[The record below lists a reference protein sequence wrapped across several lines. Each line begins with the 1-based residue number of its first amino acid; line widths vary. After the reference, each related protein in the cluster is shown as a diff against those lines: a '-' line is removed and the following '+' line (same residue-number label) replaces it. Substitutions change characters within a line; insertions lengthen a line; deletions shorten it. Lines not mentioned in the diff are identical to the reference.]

1 MTNSKIIERKKAIVL
16 AIAFLSPIL
25 ICLSYPCV
33 FEKGCWQTGLIMFV
47 PCLYVLY
54 RLPLKWA
61 SIFGVYVGAVFMAV
75 VAYPMITYGP
85 QVFMGCSS
93 AYIGELLYGGS
104 YYALLFSLCAIFL
117 KKKGF
122 FGPVLIGFA
131 FALITWFQVSD
142 TLMSPVYFSIPSV
155 LWREP
160 LLLQT
165 ADIWGIEGI
174 AFIMGFV
181 QGFVVKIIV
190 HIEEKDLKAVP
201 SYSVV
206 LFLTIAFVIVYGI
219 HSTDRWG
226 DYKDEGVL
234 KAALIQH
241 NGPNR
246 APGSRYNIEKFQQLA
261 GQAKKQD
268 PDIIISAESLYTMP
282 VIYLQ
287 RMGYLDKL
295 MAETDPA
302 LKSFQEGISLLEKLY
317 INDVPVLIGTYSS
330 PTDEISYEDVK
341 AQIANADNMNVPVL
355 AASALMKDGIFDLDN
370 INEKAGLSV
379 LEKGPSIFSKISKDL
394 VPYPLTP
401 GISNNLTLDKVN
413 IGCFLCIEDSMRF
426 PAVQKVK
433 DNAQVFVTMGSAYDT
448 LGTRYLYQHLSGSV
462 FTSIACRRSLL
473 RTCNSGITCA
483 ISMTGDVIQELAP
496 CRPGFL
502 MAEVPLNTYRTL
514 YSICPLWFGTLT
526 CIAIAMALLSDVLK
540 CIKNKRFGNAVYIFS
555 GIMMICYFFFA
566 QKFDWGIHLPLCL
579 ATVMFAGPAF
589 SEGYEVDTR
598 KTFFKEILGIL
609 LYGFIGLMLFLSLGC
624 LSCTI
629 AERCLSRSLIN
640 QFETERDGGQIWKR
654 QTDIDIDGT
663 KYQGYLTFM
672 NNGEFKLTTI
682 FVNGQKWITVDR
694 AIGTW
699 IQEGEKLTYTAT
711 SDITGADIYEKCKVE
726 VYTVKGKEKMVLV
739 YEDGTGETFVKI
751 SN

>member
-1 MTNSKIIERKKAIVL
+1 MPNVKISKKAIVL
-16 AIAFLSPIL
+16 AIALLSPIL

-61 SIFGVYVGAVFMAV
+61 SIFGVYVGAVSMAV

-142 TLMSPVYFSIPSV
+142 TLLSPVYFSIPTV
-155 LWREP
+155 LWQEP

-174 AFIMGFV
+174 AFIMGFT
-181 QGFVVKIIV
+181 QGLVVRIIV

-206 LFLTIAFVIVYGI
+206 LFLTIAFVIAYGI
-219 HSTDRWG
+219 HSTDRWS

-246 APGSRYNIEKFQQLA
+246 APGGRYNIEKFQQLA
-261 GQAKKQD
+261 GQAKEQN
-268 PDIIISAESLYTMP
+268 PDIIISAESLYIMP

-295 MAETDPA
+295 MTETDPA

-317 INDVPVLIGTYSS
+317 IDDVPVLIGTYSS
-330 PTDEISYEDVK
+330 PTDEISYEDAK
-341 AQIANADNMNVPVL
+341 GQIANTDNMNVPVL

-379 LEKGPSIFSKISKDL
+379 LEKGPSIFSKISKEL

-401 GISNNLTLDKVN
+401 GTSNNLALDKVN

-448 LGTRYLYQHLSGSV
+448 LGTRYLYQHLSGSI

-473 RTCNSGITCA
+473 RACNSGITCA

-496 CRPGFL
+496 CRSGFL
-502 MAEVPLNTYRTL
+502 MAEVPLNTHRTL
-514 YSICPLWFGTLT
+514 YSFCPLWFGTLT
-526 CIAIAMALLSDVLK
+526 CIAIAVALLSDVVK
-540 CIKNKRFGNAVYIFS
+540 CIKNKRVGNAACIFS

-598 KTFFKEILGIL
+598 RTLFKEILGIL
-609 LYGFIGLMLFLSLGC
+609 LYGFIGLILFLSLGS
-624 LSCTI
+624 LSCTV
-629 AERCLSRSLIN
+629 AERCLLPSLIN
-640 QFETERDGGQIWKR
+640 EFETERDGGQIWKR
-654 QTDIDIDGT
+654 QTDIDVDGT

-672 NNGEFKLTTI
+672 NNGEFRLTTI
-682 FVNGQKWITVDR
+682 FVNDQKWITVDR
-694 AIGTW
+694 ATGTW
-699 IQEGEKLTYTAT
+699 TQEGETLTYTAT

-739 YEDGTGETFVKI
+739 YEDGTGETFVKV
-751 SN
+751 